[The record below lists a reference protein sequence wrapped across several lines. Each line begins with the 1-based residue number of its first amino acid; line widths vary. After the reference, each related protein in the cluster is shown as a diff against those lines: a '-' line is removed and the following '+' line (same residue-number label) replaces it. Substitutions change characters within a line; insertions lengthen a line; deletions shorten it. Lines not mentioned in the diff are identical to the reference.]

1 MSSTSPTVDLNCD
14 LGEGFGRYSL
24 GCDEEVIPLVSSV
37 NVACGM
43 HAGDPLTMAATVRR
57 AADAGVAIGAHPG
70 YPDLQ
75 GFGRRDMALSPD
87 EVYAFVL
94 YQLGALAAFA
104 HASGARLHHVKPHGQ
119 LYNRVAKDPACAKAV
134 AQAVRDF
141 DPGLVLV
148 GLAGGALV
156 RRGGELGLRVAHEFF
171 ADRAYADDGSLVP
184 RNQPG
189 ALVNDEDEAVRRTV
203 RAVKEGV
210 VTTRD
215 GRDVEVCAQTVCL
228 HGDGPSALAFAR
240 RLRAGLEEAGVAIRP
255 L

>member
-14 LGEGFGRYSL
+14 LGEGFGRYAL
-24 GCDEEVIPLVSSV
+24 GCDQEVIPLVSSV

-119 LYNRVAKDPACAKAV
+119 LYNRAAKDPACAKAV

-189 ALVNDEDEAVRRTV
+189 ALVNDEEEAVRRTV
-203 RAVKEGV
+203 RAVKEGR
-210 VTTRD
+210 VTAQT
-215 GRDVEVCAQTVCL
+215 GRDIEVRVQTVCL
-228 HGDGPSALAFAR
+228 HGDSLHALAFAR
-240 RLRAGLEEAGVAIRP
+240 RLRDGLEEAGVAIRP